1 VLDAQNRFACR
12 PRRSRPKPKKQT
24 PAAFSKT
31 VFSTFIKDIF
41 MKKTMI
47 ALAAF
52 GAVAGAAHAQSNVT
66 LYGLVD
72 MYVGQ
77 ESTKLSIG
85 GTTASVKTAGL
96 ESGGLNGSR
105 WGVRG
110 SEDLGGGLKANFQ
123 LESSISA
130 DTGASTGFTRTSK
143 VGLSGGFG
151 SIDFGR
157 QYTRMFNL
165 LDTYD
170 AQGTNNFSA
179 AYNAVAAGVLGT
191 SVRWDNSIVYS
202 TPAMGGFSASAQY
215 AFAENATASVT
226 PGLAGVSSG
235 RSLGLLAGYSTG
247 PVSVQVAFETTKNGD
262 PTAAAVANAPSTKTT
277 GLGASYDFGMLK
289 AYAQFMNQ
297 KDGVVNGVRE
307 NAYVLGVSVP
317 MGAGT
322 FNAGYGSEQ
331 QKTAGVKSGKAS
343 SIGVEYRYDL
353 SKRTTVY
360 AALGHVKETAQPT
373 TTDTFKFQNY
383 GIGLRHKF

>member
-1 VLDAQNRFACR
+1 
-12 PRRSRPKPKKQT
+12 
-24 PAAFSKT
+24 
-31 VFSTFIKDIF
+31 

-47 ALAAF
+47 ALAAL
-52 GAVAGAAHAQSNVT
+52 GAMAGAAHAQSTVT

-72 MYVGQ
+72 VYVGQ
-77 ESTKLSIG
+77 ASAKASLSG
-85 GTTASVKTAGL
+85 VTSSVKMAGL

-105 WGVRG
+105 WGLRG

-157 QYTRMFNL
+157 QYTRVFNL

-170 AQGTNNFSA
+170 AQGTDSFSA
-179 AYNAVAAGVLGT
+179 AYNAVSSGALNT
-191 SVRWDNSIVYS
+191 SVRWDNSVVYS
-202 TPAMGGFSASAQY
+202 APAMGGFSASAQY
-215 AFAENATASVT
+215 AFGENGTASVT

-247 PVSVQVAFETTKNGD
+247 PVSVHAAYETTKNGN
-262 PTAAAVANAPSTKTT
+262 PAVAAIANAPSTKTT
-277 GLGASYDFGMLK
+277 AVGVSYDFGVLK

-297 KDGVVNGVRE
+297 KDGMANGVRE
-307 NAYVLGVSVP
+307 NAYVLGMSVP

-322 FNAGYGSEQ
+322 LNAGFGGEQ
-331 QKTAGVKSGKAS
+331 QKTAGVKSSKAS
-343 SIGVEYRYDL
+343 SFGVEYRYDL

-373 TTDTFKFQNY
+373 TTDTTKFQNY
-383 GIGLRHKF
+383 GIGIRHKF